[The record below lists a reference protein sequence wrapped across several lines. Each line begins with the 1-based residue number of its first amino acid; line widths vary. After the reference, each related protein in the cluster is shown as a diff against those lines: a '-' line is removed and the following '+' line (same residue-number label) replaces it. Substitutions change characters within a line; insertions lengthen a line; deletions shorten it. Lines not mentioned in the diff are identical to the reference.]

1 MAVYDTKV
9 KIIVGSANA
18 TQDSASTGLAKEV
31 NDYVKTLDST
41 DDEVL
46 FISSSSITPGSMS
59 VMIVHTDS
67 T

>member
-9 KIIVGSANA
+9 KIIVGAANA